1 MQWTYRKSPQ
11 NLKSSY
17 YGPKRILDFSPT
29 NSSHGNSKCAQLLQ
43 FTPFYAVTGAQ
54 MLLPQLMVNTENTET
69 VTQNFTREL
78 HKTMAKFDLTDFS
91 NREKLTKKSY
101 VPDQLQTCD
110 KVWIRIDRVRK
121 PLEAPYS
128 GPYMVLERT
137 PKYFLI
143 EN

>member
-1 MQWTYRKSPQ
+1 MARKESWISALPIVLLGIRSMP
-11 NLKSSY
+11 NCSN
-17 YGPKRILDFSPT
+17 FS
-29 NSSHGNSKCAQLLQ
+29 
-43 FTPFYAVTGAQ
+43 PFYAVTGAQ
-54 MLLPQLMVNTENTET
+54 MLLPQLMINTENTET

-91 NREKLTKKSY
+91 NREKSTKTPY
-101 VPDQLQTCD
+101 VLDQLQTCD

-143 EN
+143 ETNSNTHT